1 MSFVDPGALLTAHS
15 CAACGRTY
23 LTAKVDATSNLEPA
37 HPLRI
42 APVLLAP
49 EHIAH
54 AIIHNLRLYKI
65 SATGRGPVAG
75 EWHYTQPARF
85 QATRETS
92 RPKYAGLLGIAPEHI
107 HHSDPPGERIHVP
120 DREKPAPDPRLELLH
135 VKRQQFPHLADIL
148 TDILDPPPF

>member
-1 MSFVDPGALLTAHS
+1 MNPAGPRAILAPHTCRACGLTILTAEI
-15 CAACGRTY
+15 
-23 LTAKVDATSNLEPA
+23 DATSNTEP
-37 HPLRI
+37 HRPLRV

-49 EHIAH
+49 ELVAH
-54 AIIHNLRLYKI
+54 AILHNRRLYKV
-65 SATGRGPVAG
+65 SATRHGPVAG

-107 HHSDPPGERIHVP
+107 HYSDPPGERIHVP
-120 DREKPAPDPRLELLH
+120 DRENPAPDPRLELLH

-148 TDILDPPPF
+148 TEILDPPPF